1 MSFPASFAELTPAL
15 PAVGARSSSP
25 ATPQRGLLR
34 NWPVATKI
42 AVVFGGLLLGGV
54 LVAGGLIAYL
64 QKVEHDAAA
73 SLQLHDDG
81 IAQTQQWLALTQKGV
96 ETALAS
102 VLSSEETVIAAFAGK
117 ATDNL
122 AQARSVAQTLALE
135 GGVGEQL
142 KAQEAA
148 LAHSYAESFRA
159 RDLGMAWEAE
169 RLVKES
175 LQPAA
180 EHYIATQAVW
190 LEQLQQARQQAQEL
204 AAQARESAQLW
215 ALLIYGLLL
224 AVGVWVSV
232 AITRSIT
239 QPLAQAVELAEAIAH
254 GDLTEQVDDS
264 RKDEMGSLLRAFGR
278 MGQQL
283 HGLVAQVRS
292 GVGHVTQTA
301 SHLAQGNSELAQRT
315 QHTDAQLQLAVTG
328 LEQIS
333 QQLAESVSNADQAHQ
348 LSASAAQSARDGGA
362 VVQQV
367 VSSMDSLRAQSA
379 EIAAIT
385 GVIDGIAFQTNILSL
400 NAAVEAAR
408 AGEQGRGF
416 AVVAAEVRA
425 LSLRS
430 ADAARQIK
438 ALINSSL
445 EQVESGAGLAQDA
458 GRRMQGI
465 VQDVQHVSSL
475 VGSITHKAQ
484 EQSLGMAQ
492 LHATMVDLDGMT
504 QDNAR
509 LVQASSQAAVS
520 LHDQAGHLAEQVA
533 VFKLQAHA
541 ALPPYQAGHAQPVA
555 QAQQELIA

>member
-1 MSFPASFAELTPAL
+1 MSLSDPSFDSFST
-15 PAVGARSSSP
+15 VDDVDTRS
-25 ATPQRGLLR
+25 ATQATAQRGLLR
-34 NWPVATKI
+34 NWPVAAKI
-42 AVVFGGLLLGGV
+42 AVVFGGLLLCGV

-64 QKVEHDAAA
+64 QKVERDAAA
-73 SLQLHDDG
+73 NLQLHDDG

-102 VLSSEETVIAAFAGK
+102 VLSSEESVIAAFGGK

-135 GGVGEQL
+135 GALGEQL
-142 KAQEAA
+142 KAEEAA
-148 LAHSYAESFRA
+148 LAQSYAETFRA

-169 RLVKES
+169 RLVNES

-180 EHYIATQAVW
+180 QQYLTTQTQW
-190 LEQLQQARQQAQEL
+190 LEQLQEARQWAQEL
-204 AAQARESAQLW
+204 AAQTRQTAQLW
-215 ALLIYGLLL
+215 ALLVYALLL
-224 AVGVWVSV
+224 VVGIWVSV

-239 QPLAQAVELAEAIAH
+239 QPLAQAVELAEAIAQ

-264 RKDEMGSLLRAFGR
+264 RRDEMGSLLRAFDR

-301 SHLAQGNSELAQRT
+301 SHLAQGNAELAERT
-315 QHTDAQLQLAVTG
+315 QYTDAQLQLAVTG
-328 LEQIS
+328 IEQIS
-333 QQLAESVSNADQAHQ
+333 QQLADSVANADQAHQ
-348 LSASAAQSARDGGA
+348 LSASAAQSASDGGV

-385 GVIDGIAFQTNILSL
+385 GVIDGIAFQTNILAL

-416 AVVAAEVRA
+416 AVVASEVRA

-438 ALINSSL
+438 ALITSSL
-445 EQVESGAGLAQDA
+445 EQVESGAGLAQEA
-458 GRRMQGI
+458 GQRMQRI
-465 VQDVQHVSSL
+465 VQDVQHVNSL
-475 VGSITHKAQ
+475 VGGITHKAQ
-484 EQSLGMAQ
+484 EQSQGMAQ
-492 LHATMVDLDGMT
+492 LHTTMVELDGMT

-533 VFKLQAHA
+533 VFKLQKAQEQ
-541 ALPPYQAGHAQPVA
+541 QAIASPSMA
-555 QAQQELIA
+555 PASTKLIA